1 MTSQKTTARCGV
13 VLCLLLLVLLAIGTV
28 MLLLIIKHADGLYFD
43 FFFITKE
50 VDVGGRIFVR
60 KIHIT
65 LND

>member
-1 MTSQKTTARCGV
+1 
-13 VLCLLLLVLLAIGTV
+13 
-28 MLLLIIKHADGLYFD
+28 MLLLIIKHADGMYFD